1 MQNLMTIINT
11 DLVSG
16 RNRKHRPT
24 RRPQTLVSLTL
35 KLQSPTATLH
45 QATFPPGDVD
55 ATLHSEEEKN
65 RFEYS
70 GRGEMTAL
78 EFLMIREE

>member
-1 MQNLMTIINT
+1 
-11 DLVSG
+11 
-16 RNRKHRPT
+16 
-24 RRPQTLVSLTL
+24 VSLTL